1 LQHAL
6 HQLPFRWKL
15 TLLMML
21 ISGVTLGLAFVGLY
35 VQESVQFQAEIEA
48 RLADSAQRASQ
59 ALGFSLEAREPLTDE
74 LLASV
79 LAPDDQVNAAALYGR
94 DGRLLARFLRLG
106 LEESIIPSPPGT
118 MDLLPG
124 SGRGI
129 VETTLRNR
137 AQQEAA
143 TLYLRA
149 RLTPSEEERVQN
161 LIRGIAIVF
170 LFSCLFSLV
179 VAYRL
184 QGTISAPIT
193 ELAGAATRLARDRD
207 FGVRVTQRATGEIGT
222 LIDSFNSMLETIQQ
236 RTAEV
241 ESAREAAEEARER
254 LQQLNLQL
262 EETNRTLEQRV
273 AERTRELAD
282 AKKSAEEANK
292 SKSSFLAKMSHE
304 LRTPLNAIIGYS
316 EMMLEDAN
324 DDGDAGRAEDLKKV
338 LGAARHLLGLIND
351 VLDIS
356 KIEAGKM
363 ELYIESFEILQLI
376 NEVGTTITPLVQKKS
391 NTLVLDCPE
400 DIGVMQADATKIRQ
414 MLLNLLS
421 NSSKF
426 TEKGTITLAVE
437 RQPDGETIHMKV
449 SDTGIGMTP
458 EQLGRLFKAFSQADA
473 STASKYGGTGLGLAI
488 SKQFARMMGGDIT
501 VESTVG
507 VGTTFTVRLPLQV
520 QQVQS
525 KVVTS
530 AGDTVPPMVTK
541 LTAVTAGTIL
551 LVDDDPTLR
560 RAIAQ
565 HLQKAGFA
573 VNTASTGEEAIA
585 ELNKTAPD
593 LVILDIMM
601 PGLDGWT
608 TLAQIR
614 ANPAWGS
621 VRVLLH
627 SVISDPDKAY
637 QLGAHGLI
645 QKPSELSQ
653 IVAEVKRHLS
663 PEEKECDVLLV
674 EDDPPTRDMIRR
686 ILERE
691 KWRVR
696 AAANGQLA
704 LQALQETIPA
714 AVVLDLK
721 MPIMN
726 GFQFLDRV
734 QAHATWRSIPVFVFT
749 SMDITQE
756 IRERLAGRAAGI
768 FQKGNY
774 SREELLQRVH
784 EAVQSHLTAKSSAS
798 A

>member
-1 LQHAL
+1 
-6 HQLPFRWKL
+6 
-15 TLLMML
+15 MML

-35 VQESVQFQAEIEA
+35 VQDTLHHEEA
-48 RLADSAQRASQ
+48 LADRLAETTRRAAD
-59 ALGFSLEAREPLTDE
+59 ALTAAMDADRPLTDQQ
-74 LLASV
+74 LQSIFVDDFGVSSASV
-79 LAPDDQVNAAALYGR
+79 YAR
-94 DGRLLARFLRLG
+94 DGRLLARYVG
-106 LEESIIPSPPGT
+106 LPGDEPPGPAGR
-118 MDLLPG
+118 LAFV
-124 SGRGI
+124 SGVHRG
-129 VETTLRNR
+129 VVAVPLRNR
-137 AQQEAA
+137 ANQQMA
-143 TLYLRA
+143 TLYVRA
-149 RLTPSEEERVQN
+149 VLSPAEEGRVPN
-161 LIRGIAIVF
+161 LIRSIGIVF
-170 LFSCLFSLV
+170 LFSCLFSFI

-184 QGTISAPIT
+184 QGTISRPIT
-193 ELAGAATRLARDRD
+193 ELATAATKLARERD
-207 FGVRVTQRATGEIGT
+207 FGVRVAGGGSGEIGT
-222 LIDSFNSMLETIQQ
+222 LIASFNSMLETIQQ

-241 ESAREAAEEARER
+241 ESARETAEEARER
-254 LQQLNLQL
+254 LHQLNLQL

-273 AERTRELAD
+273 AERTRELAQ
-282 AKKSAEEANK
+282 ATKSAEEANK

-324 DDGDAGRAEDLKKV
+324 DDGDTGRAEDLNKV

-363 ELYIESFEILQLI
+363 ELYIESFEILHLLQ
-376 NEVGTTITPLVQKKS
+376 EVATTISPLVQKKG
-391 NTLVLDCPE
+391 NTLVLDCPP

-421 NSSKF
+421 NASKF
-426 TEKGTITLAVE
+426 TEKGTITLAVV
-437 RQPDGETIHMKV
+437 RQPGGQAISMKV

-458 EQLGRLFKAFSQADA
+458 EQLGRLFQAFSQADA

-488 SKQFARMMGGDIT
+488 TKQFARMMGGEVS
-501 VESTVG
+501 VESAPG
-507 VGTTFTVRLPLQV
+507 VGTTFTITLPLQV
-520 QQVQS
+520 QQQQS

-541 LTAVTAGTIL
+541 LTAATAGSVLI
-551 LVDDDPTLR
+551 VDDDPTLR
-560 RAIAQ
+560 RAVGL
-565 HLQKAGFA
+565 HLQKNGFA
-573 VNTASTGEEAIA
+573 VSTASSGEDALA
-585 ELNKTAPD
+585 AMAKQTPD
-593 LVILDIMM
+593 LVLLDIMM
-601 PGLDGWT
+601 PGLDGWA

-614 ANPAWGS
+614 TTPAYNA
-621 VRVLLH
+621 VRVVLH
-627 SVISDPDKAY
+627 SVVADPDKAY
-637 QLGAHGLI
+637 QLGACGI
-645 QKPSELSQ
+645 IAKPAELAQ
-653 IVAEVKRHLS
+653 ILAEVRKHLS
-663 PEEKECDVLLV
+663 PDALECDVLLV
-674 EDDPPTRDMIRR
+674 EDDPPTRDMMRR

-696 AAANGQLA
+696 SAANGQLA
-704 LQALQETIPA
+704 LHVLEQTVPA

-734 QAHATWRSIPVFVFT
+734 GAHATWRAIPVFVFT

-756 IRERLAGRAAGI
+756 IRDRLAGRAAGI

-784 EAVQSHLTAKSSAS
+784 EAVQGHLTARTSAT